1 MANLEFPQI
10 FRKIPAPTLSRGL
23 WRVFFLLLITS
34 ILLFQLGKFGQNLY
48 ERYQRAKTRQAEK
61 QSLETQVAKWQEVI
75 AKRADFRDAY
85 FELAILTY
93 RLNRLAEAKYYL
105 AKTLALDPNFKPA
118 IELEKELKNK

>member
-1 MANLEFPQI
+1 MAGLEFPQI
-10 FRKIPAPTLSRGL
+10 FRKIPASRLNRGL
-23 WRVFFLLLITS
+23 WRGFLLLLIAS
-34 ILLFQLGKFGQNLY
+34 ILLFQLGKFGKNLY
-48 ERYQRAKTRQAEK
+48 ERYQIAKTKQVEK
-61 QSLETQVAKWQEVI
+61 QSLEAQVAKWQEVI

-105 AKTLALDPNFKPA
+105 AKTLALDPNFQPA